1 MDELIYPAMLRPRL
15 GTSWNQS
22 AVADEDGVRTFGE
35 VAESAWRIAWGL
47 RSLFPDTAKHRFAVL
62 SANRSSYFDLWQAA
76 AWGAGVLSPINTRLS
91 YPELT
96 YVLRDCAPEVV
107 FVDHAHAEVVTKL
120 RAEGWQCGRVVGLEE
135 GVSGADL
142 GLPELM
148 ANGKCDAPPEPEQ
161 DDPVLLMYTGG
172 TSGRPKAVL
181 HNQRGLCLALH
192 RTHALTRVA
201 EPDARFYQTS
211 PLFHIMATA
220 GTLAAPAGGAFVVLR
235 RSFDIGQMLGDI
247 ETHRLTHVAMVP
259 TMFTMLL
266 EHPAFSPDAL
276 ASLRFVIYGGSAVP
290 PPVLRRLLDALP
302 RVEFVQSY
310 GMTEAFG
317 GLTGLSGEDHR
328 HNRALDSVGRPLL
341 GVEIQVQ
348 DSDGREVPAGSVGE
362 VCARCGSIMT
372 EYRGDQEQTTRAL
385 RGGWYHSGDLGTLD
399 DQGYL
404 RITDRIDDMIVS
416 GGENVYSSE
425 VEAVLMGHPEVLQ
438 AAVIGLPDPKW
449 GQRVHAVVVVRT
461 LDAVGEDELKSFM
474 SEVIARF
481 KVPKSFTIQTESLPL
496 SGAGKIQKHL
506 LRVGHS
512 S

>member
-1 MDELIYPAMLRPRL
+1 
-15 GTSWNQS
+15 
-22 AVADEDGVRTFGE
+22 
-35 VAESAWRIAWGL
+35 
-47 RSLFPDTAKHRFAVL
+47 
-62 SANRSSYFDLWQAA
+62 
-76 AWGAGVLSPINTRLS
+76 
-91 YPELT
+91 
-96 YVLRDCAPEVV
+96 
-107 FVDHAHAEVVTKL
+107 
-120 RAEGWQCGRVVGLEE
+120 
-135 GVSGADL
+135 
-142 GLPELM
+142 
-148 ANGKCDAPPEPEQ
+148 
-161 DDPVLLMYTGG
+161 
-172 TSGRPKAVL
+172 
-181 HNQRGLCLALH
+181 
-192 RTHALTRVA
+192 
-201 EPDARFYQTS
+201 
-211 PLFHIMATA
+211 
-220 GTLAAPAGGAFVVLR
+220 
-235 RSFDIGQMLGDI
+235 
-247 ETHRLTHVAMVP
+247 
-259 TMFTMLL
+259 
-266 EHPAFSPDAL
+266 
-276 ASLRFVIYGGSAVP
+276 
-290 PPVLRRLLDALP
+290 
-302 RVEFVQSY
+302 VEFVQSY